1 MASCIDSPRVT
12 AMLFLS
18 HGVLHACSAHQ
29 SPGEAEGSATPFQ
42 EGSHVQIQIDFN
54 LRNLVKSQSQFGT
67 LVCVYKRS
75 QLSYVETGLGNDP
88 LII

>member
-54 LRNLVKSQSQFGT
+54 LRNLVKFTESIWNTRLCIQKEST
-67 LVCVYKRS
+67 
-75 QLSYVETGLGNDP
+75 
-88 LII
+88 